1 MFRAPPESTRTDRLL
16 PYTTLFR
23 SATGDLASRKL
34 FRGLYRLALAKRLP
48 EHVEII
54 GSGRRSP
61 GSDDDFRAQ
70 VRADLAEFVGDVDES
85 VAGPLLERITFMA
98 SSADDGTA
106 LAAAVHEA
114 EDPLALAAGG
124 KLGDVRRLPYPSV
137 PAQAVPGMVGID
149 RKSTRLNS
157 SH

>member
-34 FRGLYRLALAKRLP
+34 FPGLYRLALAQRLP

-61 GSDDDFRAQ
+61 GSDDAFRAQ
-70 VRADLAEFVGDVDES
+70 VRAHLAAFVGDVDES
-85 VAGPLLERITFMA
+85 VAG
-98 SSADDGTA
+98 
-106 LAAAVHEA
+106 
-114 EDPLALAAGG
+114 
-124 KLGDVRRLPYPSV
+124 
-137 PAQAVPGMVGID
+137 D
-149 RKSTRLNS
+149 RQSTRLNASHSCASRMPS
-157 SH
+157 SACKKQTRHTNKDVIIT